1 MEPAVYI
8 ALRYKST
15 GAMAKPKE
23 RPLSPKDYRALA
35 EIRRGMRQFLEFSA
49 LAAQDSGLTPAQH
62 QALLAIKGMPGPV
75 TVGALAEWLGIKPHS
90 AVGLADRLTRAKLV
104 ARTRD
109 AKDRRRVRL
118 QLTPGAERILAALS
132 RVHRAELQR
141 FSRVVA
147 PLLQVLR

>member
-90 AVGLADRLTRAKLV
+90 
-104 ARTRD
+104 TRD